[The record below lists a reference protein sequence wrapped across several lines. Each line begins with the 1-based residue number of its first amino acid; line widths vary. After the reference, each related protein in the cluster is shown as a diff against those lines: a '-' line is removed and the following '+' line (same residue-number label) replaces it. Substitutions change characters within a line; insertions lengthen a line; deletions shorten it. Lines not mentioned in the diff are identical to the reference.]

1 MGQNGVPVGD
11 QGRKRKTQPTLRE
24 LQQQLHT
31 QKRQRITHPRSR
43 RFIGGMDQPVL
54 FELKITC
61 EMMQFVLTVSPED
74 SLDYGA
80 FTYDM
85 TVCKLTHCYFLY
97 LYLFFLGL
105 ILNVSITRDT
115 VDSAVLVY
123 MFL

>member
-11 QGRKRKTQPTLRE
+11 QGRKRQTEPTLRE

-61 EMMQFVLTVSPED
+61 EMMQFVLTLSPED

-85 TVCKLTHCYFLY
+85 TVCKLTHCYFLF
-97 LYLFFLGL
+97 LYLFFFGTDFECF
-105 ILNVSITRDT
+105 N
-115 VDSAVLVY
+115 Y
-123 MFL
+123 

>member
-1 MGQNGVPVGD
+1 
-11 QGRKRKTQPTLRE
+11 
-24 LQQQLHT
+24 
-31 QKRQRITHPRSR
+31 
-43 RFIGGMDQPVL
+43 MDQPVL

-61 EMMQFVLTVSPED
+61 EMMQFVLTLSPED

-85 TVCKLTHCYFLY
+85 TVCKLTRYFLY
-97 LYLFFLGL
+97 PYLFVLGL

>member
-11 QGRKRKTQPTLRE
+11 QGRKRKTEPTLRE
-24 LQQQLHT
+24 LQQQLRT

-61 EMMQFVLTVSPED
+61 EMMQFVLTLSPED

-85 TVCKLTHCYFLY
+85 TVCKLTL
-97 LYLFFLGL
+97 LFSLSLSFFFW
-105 ILNVSITRDT
+105 D
-115 VDSAVLVY
+115 
-123 MFL
+123 